1 MQLVHH
7 LHPRL
12 MGSTRPLRI
21 LLVGAGG
28 SGSAVLLQ
36 LPFLEQALRAWGQ
49 PGLAVTVMDPD
60 TVSEV
65 NVVRQPFS
73 HVDIGSNK
81 AMCLVGRINMFWGFG
96 WQAIP
101 HAFGEGPAGA
111 PECDLLISCV
121 DTRKARHQIAESFTK
136 FRVPA
141 YHLDLGNNAS
151 SGQYVLGQPR
161 ERTIPVRAQEERLPT
176 VFERFPEIADIT
188 IAESPLPSCSAV
200 EALERQEPFINQTLA
215 VSSLA
220 MLARLLRYGQ
230 ISYHGGFYNAETGRL
245 AALNVDPVQFSRLLL
260 RRAAKKSTAKGAARG
275 RGAAA

>member
-1 MQLVHH
+1 MQSVHY

-12 MGSTRPLRI
+12 MGSTRPLRV

-49 PGLAVTVMDPD
+49 TGLAVTVMDPD

-81 AMCLVGRINMFWGFG
+81 AMCLVGRINMFWGFS
-96 WQAIP
+96 WKAIP
-101 HAFGEGPAGA
+101 DAFGDGSAAE

-121 DTRKARHQIAESFTK
+121 DTRKARHQIAQSFK
-136 FRVPA
+136 KLRAPA

-161 ERTIPVRAQEERLPT
+161 DRTVSARAQETRLPT
-176 VFERFPEIADIT
+176 VFELYPEIADAT
-188 IAESPLPSCSAV
+188 LGESPLPSCSAV
-200 EALERQEPFINQTLA
+200 EALDRQEPFINQALA

-230 ISYHGGFYNAETGRL
+230 ISYHGGFYNAETGRM
-245 AALNVDPVQFSRLLL
+245 AALNVDPVHFATL
-260 RRAAKKSTAKGAARG
+260 RRAEKKPTGRGTARG
-275 RGAAA
+275 KRAAA

>member
-1 MQLVHH
+1 MQSVHH

-12 MGSTRPLRI
+12 MGSTRPLRV

-73 HVDIGSNK
+73 QGDIGLNK
-81 AMCLVGRINMFWGFG
+81 AICLVGRINMFWGLA
-96 WQAIP
+96 WKAIP
-101 HAFGEGPAGA
+101 HAFGEGTATE

-121 DTRKARHQIAESFTK
+121 DTRKARHQIAESFK
-136 FRVPA
+136 KLRAPA

-161 ERTIPVRAQEERLPT
+161 DRTVSARAQETRLPT
-176 VFERFPEIADIT
+176 VFELYPEIADAT
-188 IAESPLPSCSAV
+188 LGESPLPSCSAV
-200 EALERQEPFINQTLA
+200 EALDRQEPFINQTLA

-230 ISYHGGFYNAETGRL
+230 ISYHGGFYNAETGRM
-245 AALNVDPVQFSRLLL
+245 AALNVDPVHFATL
-260 RRAAKKSTAKGAARG
+260 RRAAKKLTGRGTARG
-275 RGAAA
+275 KRAAA

>member
-1 MQLVHH
+1 MQSVHH

-12 MGSTRPLRI
+12 MGSTRLLRV

-73 HVDIGSNK
+73 HVDVGSNK
-81 AMCLVGRINMFWGFG
+81 ALCLVGRSNMFWGFG
-96 WQAIP
+96 WKAIP
-101 HAFGEGPAGA
+101 QAFGEGPAA
-111 PECDLLISCV
+111 EPECDLLISCV
-121 DTRKARHQIAESFTK
+121 DTRKARHQIAESFKK
-136 FRVPA
+136 FRAPA

-161 ERTIPVRAQEERLPT
+161 DRAVSAHAQENRLPT
-176 VFERFPEIADIT
+176 VFELYPEIADSSLG
-188 IAESPLPSCSAV
+188 ESSLPSCSAV
-200 EALERQEPFINQTLA
+200 EALDRQEPFINQTLA

-220 MLARLLRYGQ
+220 ILARLLRYGQ

-245 AALNVDPVQFSRLLL
+245 APLPVDPVQFAKM
-260 RRAAKKSTAKGAARG
+260 RRAAKKRTSKSAARA
-275 RGAAA
+275 RHAAA

>member
-1 MQLVHH
+1 
-7 LHPRL
+7 
-12 MGSTRPLRI
+12 MGSTRPLRV

-81 AMCLVGRINMFWGFG
+81 AMCLVGRINMFWGFA
-96 WQAIP
+96 WKAIP
-101 HAFGEGPAGA
+101 RYFGDSSAVA

-121 DTRKARHQIAESFTK
+121 DTRKARHLIYQSFK
-136 FRVPA
+136 KLRAPA

-161 ERTIPVRAQEERLPT
+161 DVTVSARAQAARLPT
-176 VFERFPEIADIT
+176 VFDLYPEIADIT
-188 IAESPLPSCSAV
+188 IGESSLPSCSAV
-200 EALERQEPFINQTLA
+200 EALDRQEPFINQTLA

-220 MLARLLRYGQ
+220 MLARLLRYGH
-230 ISYHGGFYNAETGRL
+230 ISYHGGFYNAETGRMAPL
-245 AALNVDPVQFSRLLL
+245 LIDPNQFAKM
-260 RRAAKKSTAKGAARG
+260 RRAAKKQRSKGAAHS

>member
-1 MQLVHH
+1 MQSVHH

-12 MGSTRPLRI
+12 MGSTRPLRV

-81 AMCLVGRINMFWGFG
+81 AMCLVGRINMFWGFA
-96 WQAIP
+96 WKAIP
-101 HAFGEGPAGA
+101 RYFGDSPAGA

-121 DTRKARHQIAESFTK
+121 DTRKARHLISQSFKK
-136 FRVPA
+136 FRAPA

-151 SGQYVLGQPR
+151 SGQYVLGQPQDV
-161 ERTIPVRAQEERLPT
+161 TVSARAQETRLPT
-176 VFERFPEIADIT
+176 VFELYPEIADIT
-188 IAESPLPSCSAV
+188 IGESPLPSCSAV
-200 EALERQEPFINQTLA
+200 EALDRQEPFINQTLA

-230 ISYHGGFYNAETGRL
+230 ISYHGGFYNAETGRM
-245 AALNVDPVQFSRLLL
+245 AALPVDPIQFAKM
-260 RRAAKKSTAKGAARG
+260 RRAAKKQTSKGAARG
-275 RGAAA
+275 RRAAA

>member
-1 MQLVHH
+1 MQSVHY

-12 MGSTRPLRI
+12 MGSTRPLRV

-49 PGLAVTVMDPD
+49 PGLAVTVMDQD

-73 HVDIGSNK
+73 HVDIGANK
-81 AMCLVGRINMFWGFG
+81 AMCLVGRINMFWGFA
-96 WQAIP
+96 WKAIP
-101 HAFGEGPAGA
+101 QAFGEGTATV

-121 DTRKARHQIAESFTK
+121 DTRKARHQIAESFK
-136 FRVPA
+136 KLRAPA

-161 ERTIPVRAQEERLPT
+161 DRTVSARAQETRLPT

-200 EALERQEPFINQTLA
+200 EALDRQEPFINQTLA

-230 ISYHGGFYNAETGRL
+230 LTYHGGFYNAETGRVAPL
-245 AALNVDPVQFSRLLL
+245 KVDPIHFAKM
-260 RRAAKKSTAKGAARG
+260 RRTTRKRTAKGATRG
-275 RGAAA
+275 KGAAA

>member
-1 MQLVHH
+1 MQSVHH

-12 MGSTRPLRI
+12 MGSTRPLRV

-60 TVSEV
+60 TVSDV

-73 HVDIGSNK
+73 HVDIGANK
-81 AMCLVGRINMFWGFG
+81 AMCLVGRINMFWGFN
-96 WQAIP
+96 WKAIP
-101 HAFGEGPAGA
+101 HAFGERTTAE

-121 DTRKARHQIAESFTK
+121 DTRKARHQIAESFKK

-161 ERTIPVRAQEERLPT
+161 DRTVSARAQETRLPT
-176 VFERFPEIADIT
+176 VFELYPEIFDIK
-188 IAESPLPSCSAV
+188 IGESALPSCSTV

-230 ISYHGGFYNAETGRL
+230 ISYHGCFYNAQTGRAAPL
-245 AALNVDPVQFSRLLL
+245 TVDLDRFAKMRRAGKRQSSRCAALGKQP
-260 RRAAKKSTAKGAARG
+260 AA
-275 RGAAA
+275 

>member
-1 MQLVHH
+1 MQSVHH

-12 MGSTRPLRI
+12 MGSTRPLRV

-49 PGLAVTVMDPD
+49 TGLAVTVMDPD

-73 HVDIGSNK
+73 HVDLGSNK

-96 WQAIP
+96 WKAIP
-101 HAFGEGPAGA
+101 HAFGDGPAA
-111 PECDLLISCV
+111 EPECDLLISCV
-121 DTRKARHQIAESFTK
+121 DTRKARHQIAESFK
-136 FRVPA
+136 KVRAPA

-151 SGQYVLGQPR
+151 SGQYVLGQSR
-161 ERTIPVRAQEERLPT
+161 DRTVSARAQETRLPT
-176 VFERFPEIADIT
+176 VFELYPEIADAT
-188 IAESPLPSCSAV
+188 LGESPLPSCSAV
-200 EALERQEPFINQTLA
+200 EALDRQEPFINQALA

-230 ISYHGGFYNAETGRL
+230 ISYHGGFYNAETGRM
-245 AALNVDPVQFSRLLL
+245 AALPIDPIQF
-260 RRAAKKSTAKGAARG
+260 AKMRKDVKKRQAKGAARS
-275 RGAAA
+275 REIAV

>member
-1 MQLVHH
+1 MQSVHH

-12 MGSTRPLRI
+12 MGSTRPLRV

-73 HVDIGSNK
+73 RVDIGSNK
-81 AMCLVGRINMFWGFG
+81 AMCLVGRINMFWGLA
-96 WQAIP
+96 WKAIP
-101 HAFGEGPAGA
+101 HAFGEGTATE

-121 DTRKARHQIAESFTK
+121 DTRKARHHIAESFKK
-136 FRVPA
+136 FRAPA

-161 ERTIPVRAQEERLPT
+161 DRTVSARAQEERLPT

-188 IAESPLPSCSAV
+188 IGESELPSCSTV
-200 EALERQEPFINQTLA
+200 EALDRQEPFINQTLA

-230 ISYHGGFYNAETGRL
+230 ISYHGGFYNAQTGRL
-245 AALNVDPVQFSRLLL
+245 AALNVDPVQFVRL
-260 RRAAKKSTAKGAARG
+260 RRAAKKPTAKGAARG

>member
-1 MQLVHH
+1 MQFVHH

-12 MGSTRPLRI
+12 MGSTRPTRV

-28 SGSAVLLQ
+28 SGSAILLQ

-73 HVDIGSNK
+73 RVDIGSNK
-81 AMCLVGRINMFWGFG
+81 AMCLVGRINMFWGFA
-96 WQAIP
+96 WKAIP
-101 HAFGEGPAGA
+101 RYFADSSAGA

-121 DTRKARHQIAESFTK
+121 DTRKARHLISQSFKK
-136 FRVPA
+136 FRAPA

-151 SGQYVLGQPR
+151 SGQYVLGQPKDV
-161 ERTIPVRAQEERLPT
+161 TVSARAQETRLPT
-176 VFERFPEIADIT
+176 VFELYPEIADAT
-188 IAESPLPSCSAV
+188 LGESPLPSCSAV
-200 EALERQEPFINQTLA
+200 EALDRQEPYINQTLA

-230 ISYHGGFYNAETGRL
+230 ISYHGGFYNAETGRMAPL
-245 AALNVDPVQFSRLLL
+245 LVDLNQFAKM
-260 RRAAKKSTAKGAARG
+260 RRTAKKQRSKGAARS
-275 RGAAA
+275 RG

>member
-1 MQLVHH
+1 MQSVHH

-12 MGSTRPLRI
+12 MGSTRPLRV

-96 WQAIP
+96 WKAIP
-101 HAFGEGPAGA
+101 QAFGEGTAAA

-121 DTRKARHQIAESFTK
+121 DTRKARHQIAESFKK
-136 FRVPA
+136 FRAPI

-161 ERTIPVRAQEERLPT
+161 DRTVSARAQETRLPT

-200 EALERQEPFINQTLA
+200 EALDRQEPYINQTLA

-230 ISYHGGFYNAETGRL
+230 ISYHGGFYNAETGRMATL
-245 AALNVDPVQFSRLLL
+245 PIDPIQFTRMLKLK
-260 RRAAKKSTAKGAARG
+260 R
-275 RGAAA
+275 

>member
-1 MQLVHH
+1 MQSVHH

-12 MGSTRPLRI
+12 MGSTRPLRV

-60 TVSEV
+60 AVSEV

-96 WQAIP
+96 WKAIP
-101 HAFGEGPAGA
+101 QTFGEGTAA
-111 PECDLLISCV
+111 AECDLLISCV
-121 DTRKARHQIAESFTK
+121 DTRKARHQIAESFKK
-136 FRVPA
+136 FRAPA

-161 ERTIPVRAQEERLPT
+161 DRAVSARSQETRLPT
-176 VFERFPEIADIT
+176 VFELYPEIADPMLG
-188 IAESPLPSCSAV
+188 ESALPSCSAV
-200 EALERQEPFINQTLA
+200 EALDRQEPFINQTLA

-230 ISYHGGFYNAETGRL
+230 ISYHGAFYNADNGRMAGL
-245 AALNVDPVQFSRLLL
+245 PVDPIQFAKM
-260 RRAAKKSTAKGAARG
+260 RRAAKKRPEKGAARS
-275 RGAAA
+275 RGSAA

>member
-1 MQLVHH
+1 MQSVHH
-7 LHPRL
+7 LHPHL
-12 MGSTRPLRI
+12 MGSTRPLRV

-73 HVDIGSNK
+73 QGDIGLNK
-81 AMCLVGRINMFWGFG
+81 AICLVGRINMFWGFA
-96 WQAIP
+96 WKAIP
-101 HAFGEGPAGA
+101 HAFADALTAA

-121 DTRKARHQIAESFTK
+121 DTRKARHQIAESFKK
-136 FRVPA
+136 FRAPI

-151 SGQYVLGQPR
+151 SGQYVLGQPQDM
-161 ERTIPVRAQEERLPT
+161 TVSARAQEARLPT
-176 VFERFPEIADIT
+176 VFELYPEIADIK
-188 IAESPLPSCSAV
+188 IGESVLPSCSAV
-200 EALERQEPFINQTLA
+200 EALDRQEPYINQTLA

-230 ISYHGGFYNAETGRL
+230 ISYHGGFYNAETGRI
-245 AALNVDPVQFSRLLL
+245 AALAVDPVQF
-260 RRAAKKSTAKGAARG
+260 AKVRELETISWP
-275 RGAAA
+275 

>member
-1 MQLVHH
+1 MQSVHH

-12 MGSTRPLRI
+12 MGSTRPLRV

-49 PGLAVTVMDPD
+49 TGLAVTVMDPD

-81 AMCLVGRINMFWGFG
+81 AMCLVGRINMFWGFS
-96 WQAIP
+96 WKAIP
-101 HAFGEGPAGA
+101 HSFGDGSAAE

-121 DTRKARHQIAESFTK
+121 DTRKARHQIAESFK
-136 FRVPA
+136 KLRAPA

-161 ERTIPVRAQEERLPT
+161 DRTVSARAQETRLPT
-176 VFERFPEIADIT
+176 VFELYPEIADAT
-188 IAESPLPSCSAV
+188 LGESPLPSCSAV
-200 EALERQEPFINQTLA
+200 EALDRQEPFINQTLA

-230 ISYHGGFYNAETGRL
+230 ISYHGGFYNAETGRM
-245 AALNVDPVQFSRLLL
+245 AALNVDPVHFATL
-260 RRAAKKSTAKGAARG
+260 RRAAKKLTGRGTARG
-275 RGAAA
+275 KRAAA

>member
-1 MQLVHH
+1 MQSVHH

-28 SGSAVLLQ
+28 SGSAILLQ

-81 AMCLVGRINMFWGFG
+81 AMRLVGRINMFWGFG
-96 WQAIP
+96 WKAIP
-101 HAFGEGPAGA
+101 QAFGEGPAA
-111 PECDLLISCV
+111 ELECELLISCV
-121 DTRKARHQIAESFTK
+121 DTRKARHQIAESFKK
-136 FRVPA
+136 FRAPA

-151 SGQYVLGQPR
+151 SGQFVLGQPR
-161 ERTIPVRAQEERLPT
+161 DRTVSARAQETRLPT
-176 VFERFPEIADIT
+176 VDELYPEIADST
-188 IAESPLPSCSAV
+188 LGESPLPSCSAV
-200 EALERQEPFINQTLA
+200 EALDRQEPFINQTLA

-230 ISYHGGFYNAETGRL
+230 ISYHGGFYNAETGRM
-245 AALNVDPVQFSRLLL
+245 AALPVDPVQFATT
-260 RRAAKKSTAKGAARG
+260 RRAAKKQPSSRATRG
-275 RGAAA
+275 RRAAA

>member
-1 MQLVHH
+1 MQSVHH

-12 MGSTRPLRI
+12 MGSTRPLRV

-49 PGLAVTVMDPD
+49 PGLAATVMDPD

-81 AMCLVGRINMFWGFG
+81 AVCLVGRINMFWGFG
-96 WQAIP
+96 WKAIP
-101 HAFGEGPAGA
+101 QAFGEGPAAA

-121 DTRKARHQIAESFTK
+121 DTRKARHQIAESFKK
-136 FRVPA
+136 FRAPA

-161 ERTIPVRAQEERLPT
+161 DRTVSARTQEARLPT
-176 VFERFPEIADIT
+176 VFDLYPEIGDIT
-188 IAESPLPSCSAV
+188 IGESPLPSCSAM

-245 AALNVDPVQFSRLLL
+245 AALKVDPVQFVKT
-260 RRAAKKSTAKGAARG
+260 RRAATKQPSRTRGKGTAA
-275 RGAAA
+275 

>member
-1 MQLVHH
+1 MQSVHH

-12 MGSTRPLRI
+12 MGSTRPLRV

-81 AMCLVGRINMFWGFG
+81 AVCLVGRINMFWGFA
-96 WQAIP
+96 WKAIP
-101 HAFGEGPAGA
+101 RYFGDSPAVA

-121 DTRKARHQIAESFTK
+121 DTRKARHLILQSFKK
-136 FRVPA
+136 FRAPA

-161 ERTIPVRAQEERLPT
+161 DRTVSARAQETRLPT
-176 VFERFPEIADIT
+176 VFDLYPEIGDIT
-188 IAESPLPSCSAV
+188 IGESSLPSCSAV

-230 ISYHGGFYNAETGRL
+230 ISYHGGFYNAETGRMAGL
-245 AALNVDPVQFSRLLL
+245 PVDPIQFAKMRSAAMKQPPKGAPRGK
-260 RRAAKKSTAKGAARG
+260 RAAA
-275 RGAAA
+275 

>member
-1 MQLVHH
+1 MQSVHY

-12 MGSTRPLRI
+12 LGSTRPLRV

-49 PGLAVTVMDPD
+49 TGLAVTVMDPD

-81 AMCLVGRINMFWGFG
+81 AMCLVGRINMFWGFS
-96 WQAIP
+96 WKAIP
-101 HAFGEGPAGA
+101 HSFGDGSAAE

-121 DTRKARHQIAESFTK
+121 DTRKARHQIAQSFK
-136 FRVPA
+136 KLRAPA

-161 ERTIPVRAQEERLPT
+161 DRTVSARAQETRLPT
-176 VFERFPEIADIT
+176 VFELYPEIADAT
-188 IAESPLPSCSAV
+188 LGESPLPSCSAV
-200 EALERQEPFINQTLA
+200 EALDRQEPFINQALA

-230 ISYHGGFYNAETGRL
+230 ISYHGGFYNAETGRM
-245 AALNVDPVQFSRLLL
+245 AALPIDPIQF
-260 RRAAKKSTAKGAARG
+260 AKMRKDVKKRQAKGAARS
-275 RGAAA
+275 REIAV

>member
-1 MQLVHH
+1 
-7 LHPRL
+7 
-12 MGSTRPLRI
+12 MGSTRPLRV

-81 AMCLVGRINMFWGFG
+81 AMCLVGRINMFWGFA
-96 WQAIP
+96 WKAIP
-101 HAFGEGPAGA
+101 RYFGDSPTVA

-121 DTRKARHQIAESFTK
+121 DTRTARHLISQSFEK
-136 FRVPA
+136 LRAPA

-151 SGQYVLGQPR
+151 SGQYVLGQPHDV
-161 ERTIPVRAQEERLPT
+161 TVSARAQETRLPT
-176 VFERFPEIADIT
+176 VFELYPEIADIT
-188 IAESPLPSCSAV
+188 LGESVLPSCSAV
-200 EALERQEPFINQTLA
+200 EALDRQEPFINQTLA

-245 AALNVDPVQFSRLLL
+245 APLPVDPVQFAKM
-260 RRAAKKSTAKGAARG
+260 RRAAKKRTSKSAARA
-275 RGAAA
+275 RHAAA

>member
-1 MQLVHH
+1 
-7 LHPRL
+7 
-12 MGSTRPLRI
+12 
-21 LLVGAGG
+21 
-28 SGSAVLLQ
+28 LLQ

-73 HVDIGSNK
+73 RFDIGSNK
-81 AMCLVGRINMFWGFG
+81 AMCLVGRINMFWGFA
-96 WQAIP
+96 WKAIP
-101 HAFGEGPAGA
+101 QAFGEGQVAE

-121 DTRKARHQIAESFTK
+121 DTRKARHQIAQSFMK
-136 FRVPA
+136 FRAPA

-161 ERTIPVRAQEERLPT
+161 DRTVSARAQKTRLPT

-188 IAESPLPSCSAV
+188 IAESSLPSCSAI
-200 EALERQEPFINQTLA
+200 EALDRQEPYINQTLA

-230 ISYHGGFYNAETGRL
+230 ISYHGGFYNAETGRM
-245 AALNVDPVQFSRLLL
+245 AALPIDPIQFTRMLKLK
-260 RRAAKKSTAKGAARG
+260 R
-275 RGAAA
+275 

>member
-1 MQLVHH
+1 MQSVHH
-7 LHPRL
+7 FHPRL
-12 MGSTRPLRI
+12 MGSTRPLRV

-28 SGSAVLLQ
+28 SGSAILLQ

-65 NVVRQPFS
+65 NIVRQPFS

-81 AMCLVGRINMFWGFG
+81 AMCLVGRINMFWGFA
-96 WQAIP
+96 WKAIP
-101 HAFGEGPAGA
+101 HAFGDGTAAE

-121 DTRKARHQIAESFTK
+121 DTRKARHQIAESFKK
-136 FRVPA
+136 FRAPA

-161 ERTIPVRAQEERLPT
+161 DRTVSARAQETRLPT

-200 EALERQEPFINQTLA
+200 EALDRQEPFINQTLA

-230 ISYHGGFYNAETGRL
+230 ISYHGGFYNAETGWVAPL
-245 AALNVDPVQFSRLLL
+245 KVDPIHFAKM
-260 RRAAKKSTAKGAARG
+260 RRAAKKRTAKDAARG
-275 RGAAA
+275 KRAAA

>member
-1 MQLVHH
+1 MQSVHH

-12 MGSTRPLRI
+12 MGSTRPLRV

-81 AMCLVGRINMFWGFG
+81 AMCLVGRINMFWGFA
-96 WQAIP
+96 WKAIP
-101 HAFGEGPAGA
+101 HAFGEGPAAA

-121 DTRKARHQIAESFTK
+121 DTRKARHQIAESFKK
-136 FRVPA
+136 FRAPA

-161 ERTIPVRAQEERLPT
+161 DRTVSARAQETRLPT
-176 VFERFPEIADIT
+176 VFELYPEIADIT
-188 IAESPLPSCSAV
+188 HRGKPASKLLGRGGAGPAGAVHQSDPGRQFARHACSIAAV
-200 EALERQEPFINQTLA
+200 RANLISR
-215 VSSLA
+215 
-220 MLARLLRYGQ
+220 RLL
-230 ISYHGGFYNAETGRL
+230 
-245 AALNVDPVQFSRLLL
+245 
-260 RRAAKKSTAKGAARG
+260 
-275 RGAAA
+275 

>member
-1 MQLVHH
+1 MQSVHH

-12 MGSTRPLRI
+12 VGSTRPLRV

-49 PGLAVTVMDPD
+49 PGIAVTVMDPD

-73 HVDIGSNK
+73 HVDVGSNK

-96 WQAIP
+96 WKAIP
-101 HAFGEGPAGA
+101 HAFGEGPAGV

-121 DTRKARHQIAESFTK
+121 DTRKARHHIAESFKK
-136 FRVPA
+136 FHSPS

-161 ERTIPVRAQEERLPT
+161 DRTVSARAQETRLPT
-176 VFERFPEIADIT
+176 VLELYPEIADIT
-188 IAESPLPSCSAV
+188 IAESSLPSCSAV
-200 EALERQEPFINQTLA
+200 EALDRQEPFINQTLA

-230 ISYHGGFYNAETGRL
+230 ISYHGGFYNAQTGRL
-245 AALNVDPVQFSRLLL
+245 AALNVDPVQFARL
-260 RRAAKKSTAKGAARG
+260 RETGTISWP
-275 RGAAA
+275 

>member
-1 MQLVHH
+1 MQSVHY

-12 MGSTRPLRI
+12 MGSTRPLRV

-73 HVDIGSNK
+73 NGDVGSNK

-96 WQAIP
+96 WKATP
-101 HAFGEGPAGA
+101 HAFGDGPATV

-121 DTRKARHQIAESFTK
+121 DTRKARHQIAQSFMK
-136 FRVPA
+136 FRAPA
-141 YHLDLGNNAS
+141 YHLDLGNNVS

-161 ERTIPVRAQEERLPT
+161 DRTVSARAQEARLPT
-176 VFERFPEIADIT
+176 VFDLYPEIGDIT
-188 IAESPLPSCSAV
+188 IGESPLPSCSAV
-200 EALERQEPFINQTLA
+200 EALERQEPFINQALA

-230 ISYHGGFYNAETGRL
+230 ISYHGGFYNAQTGRAAPL
-245 AALNVDPVQFSRLLL
+245 TVDLDRFAKMRRAGKRQSSRCAALGKQP
-260 RRAAKKSTAKGAARG
+260 AA
-275 RGAAA
+275 

>member
-1 MQLVHH
+1 MQSVHQ

-12 MGSTRPLRI
+12 MGSTRPLRV

-36 LPFLEQALRAWGQ
+36 LPFLEQALCAWGQ

-81 AMCLVGRINMFWGFG
+81 AVCLVGRINMFWGFA
-96 WQAIP
+96 WKAIP
-101 HAFGEGPAGA
+101 HAFGDCPALA

-121 DTRKARHQIAESFTK
+121 DTRKARYLISQSFKK
-136 FRVPA
+136 FRAPA

-151 SGQYVLGQPR
+151 SGQYVLGQPFDKKV
-161 ERTIPVRAQEERLPT
+161 PARAQETRLPT
-176 VFERFPEIADIT
+176 VSELYPEISDIT
-188 IAESPLPSCSAV
+188 IAESSLPSCSAV
-200 EALERQEPFINQTLA
+200 EALDRQEPFINQTLA

-230 ISYHGGFYNAETGRL
+230 ISYHGGFYNAETGRMAPL
-245 AALNVDPVQFSRLLL
+245 IADPEQFAEM
-260 RRAAKKSTAKGAARG
+260 RRAAKKQRSQGATRGSRTAS
-275 RGAAA
+275 